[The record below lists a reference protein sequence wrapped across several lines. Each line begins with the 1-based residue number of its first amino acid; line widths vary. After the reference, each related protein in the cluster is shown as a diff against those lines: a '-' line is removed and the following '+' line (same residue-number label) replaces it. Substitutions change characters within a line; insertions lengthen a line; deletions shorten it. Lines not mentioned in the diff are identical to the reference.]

1 MAKTY
6 TFNATMY
13 GGRTKTQDINLG
25 ALNAYDYLRIGYN
38 ATYWYATSFFFDK
51 DTTGAVSLLDLQS
64 KGVSSIV
71 LNITHTAW
79 GYALDG
85 IYGRKA
91 NTDVDDW
98 GIPAG
103 TRVNYTFTKG
113 ATTTSINTTSLG
125 IPDTSAYVVGS
136 WVKTA
141 YWVTVSAATLTVT
154 TTETDYTLSYNANG
168 GSGAPAAQTLTGT
181 LSATGKISS
190 TIPTR
195 TGHTFL
201 GWSKSSTATS
211 ATYQP
216 GGSISISANTPLY
229 AVWQAHTYTVVLDA
243 NDGSSAPESLIK
255 TYDIP
260 LTLPIGPTR
269 TGYTFT
275 GWNTAADGS
284 GASYPAGGA
293 YTDNA
298 ATTLYAQ
305 WQASTYTITF
315 DANGG
320 SVTPASMTVTYGS
333 PYGELPTPVRMGYRF
348 DGWFT
353 STDGG
358 EQITADM
365 VVTINADL
373 MLYALWTVQSIVHVK
388 DGVGAMHD
396 GFVYVKSHD
405 GAMHIGIVYVKG
417 NDGTMHVNG

>member
-6 TFNATMY
+6 TFTATMY
-13 GGRTKTQDINLG
+13 GGRTKTQDVNLNT
-25 ALNAYDYLRIGYN
+25 LSAYDYTRIGYN
-38 ATYWYATSFFFDK
+38 ATYWYATSFFFNM

-64 KGVSSIV
+64 KGISSIV
-71 LNITHTAW
+71 LDITHTAW

-85 IYGRKA
+85 IYGRKETTA
-91 NTDVDDW
+91 VDDW
-98 GIPAG
+98 SIPAG
-103 TRVNYTFTKG
+103 TRVNYTFTKD
-113 ATTTSINTTSLG
+113 ATTTSIDTTSLG

-154 TTETDYTLSYNANG
+154 TTETDYTLEYDANG
-168 GSGAPAAQTLTGT
+168 GSGAPEAQTLTGT
-181 LSATGKISS
+181 LSATGTVSS

-195 TGHTFL
+195 TGHAFL
-201 GWSKSSTATS
+201 GWAKSAS
-211 ATYQP
+211 ATTAAYQP
-216 GGSISISANTPLY
+216 GASISIAANTTLY
-229 AVWQAHTYTVVLDA
+229 AVWQAYTYTVVLDA
-243 NDGSSAPESLIK
+243 NDGSDTSESLTK

-284 GASYPAGGA
+284 GTSYAAGEA

-305 WQASTYTITF
+305 WAASTYTVTF

-320 SVTPASMTVTYGS
+320 SVSPTSMTVTYGS
-333 PYGELPTPVRMGYRF
+333 PYGALPIPVRMGYRF

-358 EQITADM
+358 EQVTADMTVTITADL
-365 VVTINADL
+365 T
-373 MLYALWTVQSIVHVK
+373 LYALWTVQSIVHVK
-388 DGVGAMHD
+388 DGEGAVHD
-396 GFVYVKSHD
+396 GFVYVKSED

-417 NDGTMHVNG
+417 IDGTMHVNG